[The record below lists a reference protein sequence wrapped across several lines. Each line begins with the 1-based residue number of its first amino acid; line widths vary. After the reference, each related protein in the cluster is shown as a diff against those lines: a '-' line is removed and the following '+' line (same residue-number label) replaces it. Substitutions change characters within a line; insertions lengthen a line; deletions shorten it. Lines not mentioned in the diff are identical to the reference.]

1 MYNSTG
7 TSTQD
12 TGLTEGHTYYY
23 RAWSWVS
30 GTVYSDSYGQDYD
43 TTLVLSISLSP
54 GSYGWGIVG
63 ASETPV
69 TGLDYFTITNTGGVA
84 IDITIHG
91 HDMTGSG
98 VTWTLSDTATPGDGI
113 CGYLAGLE
121 GGSYTIVVKKNATY
135 NTLKGNLAVSGTQKF
150 GLELLTPTANLG
162 SVQVS
167 GTITLTATEHI

>member
-1 MYNSTG
+1 
-7 TSTQD
+7 
-12 TGLTEGHTYYY
+12 
-23 RAWSWVS
+23 
-30 GTVYSDSYGQDYD
+30 
-43 TTLVLSISLSP
+43 
-54 GSYGWGIVG
+54 
-63 ASETPV
+63 V

-84 IDITIHG
+84 VDITIHG

-98 VTWTLSDTATPGDGI
+98 TTWTLSDTATPGDGI

-121 GGSYTIVVKKNATY
+121 GGSYNIIVKKNTTY